1 MSGEKRLVNKMLSN
15 YQRVGKVGRP
25 VLNIS
30 TTIVV
35 HFGLGLIQLAL
46 DEKDNFLT
54 LSMWT
59 KYVSDKLNAFSAVTV
74 FIR

>member
-59 KYVSDKLNAFSAVTV
+59 KYVS
-74 FIR
+74 IRMKIA